1 MFDALEAE
9 FKRALDLR
17 CDALT
22 TPEHL
27 AVLQRCEKLRRW
39 LPAVEHPVINQLSS
53 DSDFGCLKVIHWCC
67 WAGACSRAGFETS
80 PNPRRVVASPRSGLG
95 SCWGNRRLARQLSLS
110 LDTLSKPCIGYEV
123 RQTSTIKDPRD
134 QQPPHPKSCP
144 AVEHR
149 SSASRR
155 CCRDDRDGNRPR
167 R

>member
-1 MFDALEAE
+1 MRSSSREEVVEVFDALEAE

-67 WAGACSRAGFETS
+67 WAGAFSRAGFETS

-95 SCWGNRRLARQLSLS
+95 SCWDNRRLARQLSLS

-123 RQTSTIKDPRD
+123 RTNVN
-134 QQPPHPKSCP
+134 H
-144 AVEHR
+144 
-149 SSASRR
+149 
-155 CCRDDRDGNRPR
+155 
-167 R
+167 